1 MKYRDVI
8 SLFVGIGFVLSLA
21 YSIGVAKSV
30 WFWIVPI
37 LLLVTIILVIWKLWL

>member
-8 SLFVGIGFVLSLA
+8 TLFVAIGFVLSLA
-21 YSIGVAKSV
+21 YSIGVANSV

>member
-8 SLFVGIGFVLSLA
+8 TLFVGIAFVLSLA